1 MNNQHDEDHAK
12 ISDHGGG
19 EFIGEDGK
27 EGQIDAQAQG
37 EETHALIPAHDL
49 APLGGVPGRE
59 EPGSE
64 AAAVVAA
71 IQQYRDDG
79 ESLEEV
85 ARRQHQDE
93 HTLVRAMAKSLEE
106 RPMDPSL
113 TGASRNMDIF
123 NRIGVR
129 ETEVFIRI
137 SEGMRFPTRLQ
148 FEGAGENVIATPVP
162 DHKLR
167 LEYIKEYNKMTGRYP
182 SEDEIEK
189 HLHVHVDP
197 DDVRGKGAIG
207 ASNAYENV
215 LKNIGGRNS

>member
-1 MNNQHDEDHAK
+1 MDIK
-12 ISDHGGG
+12 VSSDIASEGG
-19 EFIGEDGK
+19 ELIDDQEGKGEGEAEAQEVLGPLPTVSGPDTGRQPVIGAP
-27 EGQIDAQAQG
+27 GQ
-37 EETHALIPAHDL
+37 
-49 APLGGVPGRE
+49 E
-59 EPGSE
+59 EPGSA

-71 IQQYRDDG
+71 IQLYRDDG

-85 ARRQHQDE
+85 ARRQQLDE
-93 HTLVRAMAKSLEE
+93 HVMVRAMAKSLEE
-106 RPMDPSL
+106 RPMDGGL
-113 TGASRNMDIF
+113 VGAARNLDLF
-123 NRIGVR
+123 NRIGLR

-137 SEGMRFPTRLQ
+137 SEGMRFPTRIR
-148 FEGAGENVIATPVP
+148 FEGKGEDMIATPEP

-215 LKNIGGRNS
+215 LKNMGGRGQ